1 MEIQIFSKNYLA
13 LSQSNCCCNTA
24 ELTSVLEQN
33 KSANKFILG
42 GGSNMLL
49 TKDID
54 ALVIHIDLREKN
66 Y

>member
-1 MEIQIFSKNYLA
+1 VHS
-13 LSQSNCCCNTA
+13 

-33 KSANKFILG
+33 KSANKFLG

-54 ALVIHIDLREKN
+54 ALVIHIDLKGKELLLKMKIMFG
-66 Y
+66 

>member
-1 MEIQIFSKNYLA
+1 VHS
-13 LSQSNCCCNTA
+13 TA

-42 GGSNMLL
+42 GSNMLL

-54 ALVIHIDLREKN
+54 ALVIHIDLKGKELLLKMKIMFG
-66 Y
+66 